1 MDRIDRHIEVPAVPM
16 DVLRDNSEKQA
27 IGSAEV
33 QERVEAARSR
43 QLKRHGKANYK
54 LNTREIDKAC
64 QLDEA
69 DHKLLTQA
77 SDRLGLSA
85 RAYHRIL
92 KVARTIADLDDS
104 ENIQTSHLTE
114 AISYRR
120 LDRELG

>member
-1 MDRIDRHIEVPAVPM
+1 
-16 DVLRDNSEKQA
+16 
-27 IGSAEV
+27 
-33 QERVEAARSR
+33 
-43 QLKRHGKANYK
+43 LKRHGKANYK

-120 LDRELG
+120 LDRDMG